1 MSLVAGRR
9 LSWGRLAV
17 VLVAAAGLVFAS
29 LRGWQWFED
38 SRVSVPEDSW
48 FAGYVDVTAT
58 PQLAFEEPSSGAGP
72 NAVLS
77 FVVADPDD
85 SCEPSWGGA
94 YDLATAGEDLDL
106 DRRIARLR
114 QLGGVPVASFG
125 GQANTELAVACDDT
139 DAIYQAYR
147 EVVLRYEIGV
157 VDMDIEGEALAD
169 TAAHQRRGQALARLQ
184 DEEDVAVWLTVP
196 VAPHGL
202 AEDALDLITTTLDA
216 GVDLAGVNVM
226 TMNYAESKD
235 ADATMAEASIDALE
249 STHEQLDRLYT
260 ERDDRKTSAQLWRM
274 IGATPML
281 GQNDVAGEIFDL
293 DDASELKQ
301 FAADHDLGRLSMWS
315 LNRDR
320 ECSDNWPDVTVV
332 SDSCSG
338 LEQDTGAFAAVLG
351 DDVEGVPDPDASE
364 TPTQNPTEI
373 PSDDPATSPYQIWNE
388 EQVYLEGER
397 VVWHQNVYVARWW
410 SSGDVPDD
418 PTVAEGASAWQ
429 LLGPVLPGET
439 PEPSPTVAAGTYP
452 EWKPTEV
459 YTKGDRVQLG
469 DTAFEAQ
476 WWNQAASPDAPSTQD
491 EPSPWRRLT
500 RKEIAE
506 DSEGEAST
514 APSGG

>member
-1 MSLVAGRR
+1 MAGRR
-9 LSWGRLAV
+9 LSFRRLGV
-17 VLVAAAGLVFAS
+17 VLLVAAGVVFGS

-38 SRVSVPEDSW
+38 SRVAVPEDSW

-58 PQLAFEEPSSGAGP
+58 PQLAFEEPTSGAGP
-72 NAVLS
+72 NAVLA

-85 SCEPSWGGA
+85 ACEPSWGGF
-94 YDLATAGEDLDL
+94 YDLAGAGEDLDL

-114 QLGGVPVASFG
+114 QLGGVPIVSFG
-125 GQANTELAVACDDT
+125 GQANTELAVACEET
-139 DAIYQAYR
+139 DALYEAYR
-147 EVVLRYEIGV
+147 EVALRYQVGV
-157 VDMDIEGEALAD
+157 LDLDIEGEALTD
-169 TAAHQRRGQALARLQ
+169 SAAHQRRAEALARLQ

-196 VAPHGL
+196 GAPHGL
-202 AEDALDLITTTLDA
+202 PDDVLGLISATLDG

-235 ADATMAEASIDALE
+235 ADQSMAEASIETLE
-249 STHEQLDRLYT
+249 STHEQLDRIYA
-260 ERDDRKTSAQLWRM
+260 EREERKTTAQLWRM

-293 DDASELKQ
+293 DDAEQLKQ
-301 FAADHDLGRLSMWS
+301 FAADHELGRLSMWS

-320 ECSDNWPDVTVV
+320 SCSDNWPDVTVV

-338 LEQDTGAFAAVLG
+338 LDQEAGAFAAVLG
-351 DDVEGVPDPDASE
+351 ADVEGAPDPDA
-364 TPTQNPTEI
+364 TTQPTQNPTEI

-410 SSGDVPDD
+410 TSGDVPDD

-439 PEPSPTVAAGTYP
+439 PEPSPTVPAGTFP
-452 EWKPTEV
+452 EWRAGAV

-476 WWNQAASPDAPSTQD
+476 WWNQGVSPDAPSTRE
-491 EPSPWRRLT
+491 EPSPWRPLT
-500 RKEIAE
+500 SKEIAE
-506 DSEGEAST
+506 GG
-514 APSGG
+514 SGG